1 MIGFRKYVGLS
12 ALLVFGVGYHAVSTR
27 EQCDSQLLKLAVYNI
42 AVSCRTPFCSLLPAG
57 VSHGTRQLTASV
69 CCSNA

>member
-27 EQCDSQLLKLAVYNI
+27 EQCDLKMLQLNAYQL
-42 AVSCRTPFCSLLPAG
+42 CSELLHAALLPRICKG
-57 VSHGTRQLTASV
+57 QSI
-69 CCSNA
+69 N

>member
-27 EQCDSQLLKLAVYNI
+27 EQCDPQMLQLAAYHI
-42 AVSCRTPFCSLLPAG
+42 AVNCRAPFCCLPSAG
-57 VSHGTRQLTASV
+57 VSR
-69 CCSNA
+69 